1 MLNILPVDVAFVDK
15 EDTVRYF
22 SQPKER
28 LFPRAKAII
37 ERQVQQCHPQRK
49 RTCSGAGIVRLNER

>member
-1 MLNILPVDVAFVDK
+1 MEEKITFETGSMTGDELQAMLNTLPIDITFVDK

-28 LFPRAKAII
+28 LFPRAKAVID
-37 ERQVQQCHPQRK
+37 RK
-49 RTCSGAGIVRLNER
+49 V